1 MPELLQ
7 LVSDAVADSDLSPEQ
22 VEDVG
27 AGVFVAIAAWATSAV
42 EAEEK
47 GISSTT

>member
-7 LVSDAVADSDLSPEQ
+7 LVADAVADSDLSPEQ

-27 AGVFVAIAAWATSAV
+27 AGVFVAIAAWATGYMPT
-42 EAEEK
+42 ED
-47 GISSTT
+47 